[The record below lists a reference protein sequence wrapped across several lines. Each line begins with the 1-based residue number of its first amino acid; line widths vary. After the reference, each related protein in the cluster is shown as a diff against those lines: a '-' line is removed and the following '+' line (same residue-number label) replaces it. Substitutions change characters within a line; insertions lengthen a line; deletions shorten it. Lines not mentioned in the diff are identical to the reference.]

1 MSKGIVIAIFVS
13 PAAGSPMQQVAEV
26 EALAGAGLKGDRYA
40 TGEGSF
46 NKKTGIGNRQVT
58 LMNAR
63 FFENSGFEYI
73 ESRRNILVQN
83 VELMWL
89 IGREFQIGAATMR
102 GIKYCDPCMRPT
114 KLAGKTRNFMESF
127 QDCGGLVAEILQGGL
142 IRINDLIVPPP
153 KGY

>member
-1 MSKGIVIAIFVS
+1 MDARLVAICICPLAKG
-13 PAAGSPMQQVAEV
+13 PMQYVQSVQAV
-26 EALAGAGLKGDRYA
+26 AGAGLEGDRYA

-46 NKKTGIGNRQVT
+46 NRGEKGKRQVT

-63 FFENSGFEYI
+63 FFPHSGFEFVD
-73 ESRRNILVQN
+73 SRRNLFVEG

-89 IGREFQIGAATMR
+89 IGREFEFDSGVRMR

-114 KLAGKTRNFMESF
+114 KLSGKTASFKEQF
-127 QDCGGLVAEILQGGL
+127 QDLGGLVAEILVGGELRVGGVL
-142 IRINDLIVPPP
+142 IPPP